1 MASVETDRVFADSK
15 AQVELLSRV
24 QESLAR
30 AADKSESLL
39 EAIESSEAR
48 AGDSEVG
55 GAPRGL

>member
-24 QESLAR
+24 QESLTR

-48 AGDSEVG
+48 AGDNEVG
-55 GAPRGL
+55 GAP